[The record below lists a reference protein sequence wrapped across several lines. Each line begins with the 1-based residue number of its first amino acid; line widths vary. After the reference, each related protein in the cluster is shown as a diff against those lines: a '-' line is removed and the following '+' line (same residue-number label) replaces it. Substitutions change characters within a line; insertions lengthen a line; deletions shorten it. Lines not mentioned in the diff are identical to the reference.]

1 LKVSLNKDATLT
13 HEDGRCECGQ
23 LLFRRVKGGIEI
35 KCRRCK
41 RVVIVKA

>member
-1 LKVSLNKDATLT
+1 MRQSINK
-13 HEDGRCECGQ
+13 EVREEGRCECGS

-41 RVVIVKA
+41 KVALVEV

>member
-1 LKVSLNKDATLT
+1 MRLSLNKDE
-13 HEDGRCECGQ
+13 HGEGRCECGS

-41 RVVIVKA
+41 KVALIQV